1 MSVEMTVWMNT
12 HTHIFGNKIVGIMN
26 MSLGTVSNK
35 LIKENCIL
43 LCSWTCFIVGKQ
55 KYNLYIT
62 FFSLQRSYL
71 SCP

>member
-12 HTHIFGNKIVGIMN
+12 HTHIFENKIVDI

-43 LCSWTCFIVGKQ
+43 LCSWTCFIVGTKVQ
-55 KYNLYIT
+55 LVYYL
-62 FFSLQRSYL
+62 FFPPKIL